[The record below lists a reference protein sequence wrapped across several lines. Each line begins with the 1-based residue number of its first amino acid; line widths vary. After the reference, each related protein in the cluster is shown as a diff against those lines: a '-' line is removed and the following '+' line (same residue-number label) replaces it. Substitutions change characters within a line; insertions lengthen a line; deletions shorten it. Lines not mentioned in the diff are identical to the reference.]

1 MNSKKRIITGIL
13 ASAFAAAPMTGLS
26 AKAMVLPEEVTGTR
40 YSEPV
45 QILAALKIMVGDDD
59 GAFRLEDNLKRSE
72 VAKMA
77 IHALGLEDAAD
88 SAKGETKY
96 PDVSA
101 DHWANGY
108 INLATSQGLIIG
120 DDVGTFRPDDSI
132 TYAEATAIFV
142 RALGYDVMAESKGGY
157 PNGHFAVGGSIGLTK
172 NVQGSYGQPITRGN
186 IAFLANNSLT
196 IGLMERKG
204 YGTDATY
211 EVTEKTLLKDKLKT
225 EKLTGQVK
233 AIPATGLEGD
243 SNLNDNE
250 IKIGD
255 NVYETAYNM
264 NNLLGYN
271 VTYYVQ
277 EDDSGDNTVI
287 LAMPQKD
294 QNATADITADL
305 FEQLTT
311 KNGKKAIEYFEKSD
325 SSKTTTVSIEDNAK
339 LIYNGKVAEL
349 SDELLNLKDKSGK
362 ITLLDTDRNGVYDIV
377 FVTNYYNIVVEEV
390 TSTGK
395 IVDKYGA
402 KTIKLGEDEDVS
414 YRIVKGLQEVKL
426 SDLKEYDVLSVAES
440 KDGELFDI
448 ALSNE
453 TVTGK
458 ITGKKSDSFIIG
470 GKEYKVAKNYP
481 DTLEIG
487 TEGIFYLDVEN
498 KIAAVDTQY
507 VTSDNYGYLIKAYYS
522 DESEKATFRIFTKD
536 GEDKTFTA
544 NDKIRFNGTGGIK
557 SQEVVNKLNDN
568 GVTTKQLITYTA
580 NSEGRITE
588 VFTSIDNTA
597 SGAAVN
603 GKFTLDYSV
612 KDAVYNQKLNKLG
625 NVRINDDT
633 KIFDIQDD
641 VEDYSMAKPDMFEDK
656 QKYNVM
662 IFDTTEEFTAKAV
675 VVTGAEFQTN
685 AEASVAVVS
694 GVGTASNADDE
705 ITDKL
710 FAYIDG
716 KEVEVLAESTGI
728 LVKGNE
734 KKELEIGDIIQY
746 KTNDN
751 GEIVKIRVLFDI
763 SAKNTEFNEVPV
775 EDLEILY
782 GKVSKKFSGS
792 INVTVNG
799 GAVRNVQLPSDV
811 KVYSVD
817 SSKTKNNVTVG
828 TAGDIQ
834 AYDADEGNRV
844 FIRFYDDVV
853 KEVVI
858 IK

>member
-1 MNSKKRIITGIL
+1 M
-13 ASAFAAAPMTGLS
+13 
-26 AKAMVLPEEVTGTR
+26 
-40 YSEPV
+40 
-45 QILAALKIMVGDDD
+45 
-59 GAFRLEDNLKRSE
+59 
-72 VAKMA
+72 
-77 IHALGLEDAAD
+77 
-88 SAKGETKY
+88 
-96 PDVSA
+96 
-101 DHWANGY
+101 
-108 INLATSQGLIIG
+108 
-120 DDVGTFRPDDSI
+120 
-132 TYAEATAIFV
+132 
-142 RALGYDVMAESKGGY
+142 
-157 PNGHFAVGGSIGLTK
+157 
-172 NVQGSYGQPITRGN
+172 
-186 IAFLANNSLT
+186 
-196 IGLMERKG
+196 
-204 YGTDATY
+204 
-211 EVTEKTLLKDKLKT
+211 
-225 EKLTGQVK
+225 
-233 AIPATGLEGD
+233 
-243 SNLNDNE
+243 
-250 IKIGD
+250 
-255 NVYETAYNM
+255 
-264 NNLLGYN
+264 
-271 VTYYVQ
+271 
-277 EDDSGDNTVI
+277 
-287 LAMPQKD
+287 
-294 QNATADITADL
+294 
-305 FEQLTT
+305 
-311 KNGKKAIEYFEKSD
+311 
-325 SSKTTTVSIEDNAK
+325 
-339 LIYNGKVAEL
+339 
-349 SDELLNLKDKSGK
+349 
-362 ITLLDTDRNGVYDIV
+362 
-377 FVTNYYNIVVEEV
+377 
-390 TSTGK
+390 
-395 IVDKYGA
+395 
-402 KTIKLGEDEDVS
+402 
-414 YRIVKGLQEVKL
+414 
-426 SDLKEYDVLSVAES
+426 
-440 KDGELFDI
+440 
-448 ALSNE
+448 
-453 TVTGK
+453 
-458 ITGKKSDSFIIG
+458 
-470 GKEYKVAKNYP
+470 
-481 DTLEIG
+481 
-487 TEGIFYLDVEN
+487 
-498 KIAAVDTQY
+498 
-507 VTSDNYGYLIKAYYS
+507 
-522 DESEKATFRIFTKD
+522 
-536 GEDKTFTA
+536 
-544 NDKIRFNGTGGIK
+544 
-557 SQEVVNKLNDN
+557 
-568 GVTTKQLITYTA
+568 TTKQLITYTA

-588 VFTSIDNTA
+588 VFTSTDNTS

-828 TAGDIQ
+828 TTGDIQ